1 MSASNLLMYF
11 TMKALWEMVYCF
23 SATVYTMSNY
33 LISSCVQIGLDND
46 VLMLLELQLVN
57 QPVVVSCLQLWTRSQ
72 LIYSIPLEYS
82 PIFQRSPSAPAPAP
96 HPKSEQFSASP
107 TRCSRWR
114 GTTQGGKGL
123 MSGFKGRPHPPR
135 V

>member
-33 LISSCVQIGLDND
+33 LISSCIQIGLYND

-57 QPVVVSCLQLWTRSQ
+57 QPVVVSCLQLWTRF
-72 LIYSIPLEYS
+72 P
-82 PIFQRSPSAPAPAP
+82 FQ
-96 HPKSEQFSASP
+96 
-107 TRCSRWR
+107 
-114 GTTQGGKGL
+114 
-123 MSGFKGRPHPPR
+123 
-135 V
+135 